1 MREFL
6 RRSFQYNA
14 WANATLLAAI
24 EAGENVP
31 VKAVAAYQH
40 ILETEQTWFARM
52 MGETSPDVA
61 LWHTP
66 DLVRC
71 RDWTAE
77 MIARVEYFFAH
88 LEEAALSH
96 TFSYQ
101 NSKGTPFTDR
111 IDLVL
116 NHVLVHSAQYRGEAS
131 GFAIAAGV
139 AVPDLDLIFWH
150 RNGSPAAAQHG
161 KARPSFGKPPLSH

>member
-6 RRSFQYNA
+6 RRSFRYNS
-14 WANATLLAAI
+14 WANATLLEAF
-24 EAGENVP
+24 EAGQNVP
-31 VKAVAAYQH
+31 MKAVAAFQH
-40 ILETEQTWFARM
+40 VFETEQTWFARM
-52 MGETSPDVA
+52 MGEVTPNVP
-61 LWHTP
+61 LWGTP
-66 DLVRC
+66 DLARC
-71 RDWTAE
+71 REWAGDL
-77 MIARVEYFFAH
+77 IARTEYFFAH

-101 NSKGTPFTDR
+101 NSKGTQFSDR

-116 NHVLVHSAQYRGEAS
+116 NHLLVHSAQYRGEAA

-150 RNGSPAAAQHG
+150 RNGSPAAAG
-161 KARPSFGKPPLSH
+161 LARARRTFGKPPLSH